1 MIDDYHFKQML
12 RQFEEH
18 SHKNHVHI
26 EDSKNWYVMPHHTY
40 CLITTTLIHFQ
51 GTWSHLP

>member
-51 GTWSHLP
+51 GTWSHLK